1 MKRIFDLLELYKDP
15 YSYKKDAFNIKRN
28 DEWISYSANDY
39 IEYSKILSQAFLSLN
54 SAKGKHVATILDNCP
69 EWNFIDIGLQQIGA
83 IQVPIYPTISK
94 DHFRH
99 IFRDAEI
106 DIVIIGTKEIYSGI
120 QDIIEEQDIQAFC
133 LEEIDGVK
141 NFDDLL
147 EIGRNNP
154 QEEKIKAISDEITED
169 DIATL
174 IYTSGTTGLPKG
186 VMLTHKNLVSQ
197 FLAVSPISGL
207 NEQHR
212 ALSFLPLCHVYER
225 MLNYMYQNLGMA
237 VYYAESLDKVGENIR
252 EVKPHIFCGVP
263 RVIEKTYDKIIAKG
277 RNQKPIPKNIFFW
290 AVNLGKRYDPN
301 NRGNI
306 FYRLQLFLANRIIFN
321 KWRKALGNEL
331 EIIVSGSATLQESI
345 SRVFWAAGFKV
356 LEGYGL
362 TETSPVI
369 AVSHPETKNIKIG
382 TVGPALEGV
391 EIKIAEDGEI
401 LARGPNIMKGYYKH
415 PEWTA
420 EILDQ
425 DGWLKTGDIGKIE
438 DGRFL
443 RITDRKKEMIK
454 TSGGK
459 YIAPQI
465 LENMLKSSPFIE
477 QTIVVGDGWNYAAAL
492 VIPDYQHL
500 ESWCHVKGLTF
511 PGAKEAIQSER
522 IVNRIRKEVEKINS
536 QLGKTEQIKRF
547 ILLEKPFSIENQ
559 TLSPTLKLRRSQIS
573 INYKE
578 TIKQLYEG
586 KIGVDVT
593 AGKNN

>member
-28 DEWISYSANDY
+28 DEWISYSADDY

-69 EWNFIDIGLQQIGA
+69 EWNFLDIGLQQIGA

-133 LEEIDGVK
+133 LEKIDGVK

-154 QEEKIKAISDEITED
+154 QEEKIKTISDEITED

-345 SRVFWAAGFKV
+345 SRVFWAAGIKV

-547 ILLEKPFSIENQ
+547 TLLEKPFSIENQ